1 MSLLIQKRREKSM
14 FFAPSYFE
22 YICDSSASDFDPMGV
37 GRGPD
42 SSSIA
47 TWGKTG
53 TIYNSSP
60 AV

>member
-1 MSLLIQKRREKSM
+1 M
-14 FFAPSYFE
+14 FFAPSYFY
-22 YICDSSASDFDPMGV
+22 YICASSVSDFDPMGV

-53 TIYNSSP
+53 TMSTLQLQSGGL
-60 AV
+60 V